1 METRQAPARAP
12 AKGSARPVPVQRTWE
27 HASEWVALF
36 FTAAFAA
43 VALLPRWGVPGWYLW
58 AFEIF
63 AGLIVLFVTWA
74 MTGHGW
80 YSLAAGCT
88 GTFLGTW
95 TALAEH
101 TRVWSAETVGLWLGG
116 MILFI
121 PANAL
126 AHASHK
132 GNAALKETP
141 LELEAAPEAEAE
153 ARAEEERR
161 KEIDSYEYMFSKIE
175 CNDVEVLDIRH
186 DRSGRVLVLKL
197 PNTGKVTLRTLE
209 AATGTIEA
217 ILRAAPGAVQ
227 FEFGAHSG
235 EVIMKLRERDVM
247 PDKTELRP
255 EFRAKTINQLI
266 PIAIAEDG
274 SVLKIS
280 MREVHM
286 MIVGA
291 TGKGK
296 SNLLNVLI
304 AQLASCVDVIVWVID
319 LKGGRMARG
328 WIDAWAEGKTEKP
341 ALDWVGTTREEAAL
355 MVQAFADLIEIRTN
369 SGIGKNMIHPSP
381 SVPQVVLVC
390 DEMADILGDDGP
402 KTSEAPMFN
411 GQPLTNNWFVTRI
424 GRIGRKGRS
433 EAAMEIMATQRG
445 TNDTGGAGKL
455 KANWLLRVA
464 LGTANEQELQW
475 VIPDARR
482 VTRKQL
488 AVMGTTPGVGLV
500 DVSGNTSPLSK
511 FFWCDHP
518 QEVREGI
525 KVGLCDDGCIP
536 GCPVYRISIEVGHG
550 DLRPQ
555 LDRITADPLGDV
567 YASRWER
574 NAHLTGDRT
583 MVLDRPAAAVAT
595 DEFEDIVRGI
605 DPETALHPGRI
616 EMRNFLKARKAF
628 GASVSII
635 TTHLKRMG
643 VGVERETVH
652 RWLQKDRMDG
662 IVHHP
667 EEGRWKYGPGPNI
680 EDGKESAA

>member
-1 METRQAPARAP
+1 METRQAPAKTP
-12 AKGSARPVPVQRTWE
+12 AKAPARPVPVQRTWE

-43 VALLPRWGVPGWYLW
+43 VALLPGAGVPGWYLW
-58 AFEIF
+58 AFEVF
-63 AGLIVLFVTWA
+63 AAVVVLFVTWA

-88 GTFLGTW
+88 GLFLGTW

-101 TRVWSAETVGLWLGG
+101 TRVWSAETIGLWLGG
-116 MILFI
+116 MVLFI

-126 AHASHK
+126 AHASHRGK
-132 GNAALKETP
+132 AVLKDGP
-141 LELEAAPEAEAE
+141 RELEAPPDREAQAAE
-153 ARAEEERR
+153 DRR
-161 KEIDSYEYMFSKIE
+161 KEIDSYEYMFSKID
-175 CNDVEVLDIRH
+175 CNDVEVLDIKH

-197 PNTGKVTLRTLE
+197 PNTGKVTLQTLE
-209 AATGTIEA
+209 SATGKIET

-235 EVIMKLRERDVM
+235 EIIMRLRERDVM
-247 PDKTELRP
+247 PEKTELRP
-255 EFRAKTINQLI
+255 EFRARTINEKI
-266 PIAIAEDG
+266 PVAIAEDG
-274 SVLKIS
+274 SVLKIP
-280 MREVHM
+280 MREIHM

-304 AQLASCVDVIVWVID
+304 AQLASCADVIIWVID

-328 WIDAWAEGKTEKP
+328 WIDAWVEGKTEKP
-341 ALDWVGTTREEAAL
+341 ALDWVATTREEAAL
-355 MVQAFADLIEIRTN
+355 MVQAFEDLITTRTN
-369 SGIGKNMIHPSP
+369 SGIGKNMINPTPSM
-381 SVPQVVLVC
+381 PQVVLIC

-402 KTSEAPMFN
+402 TRVETEY
-411 GQPLTNNWFVTRI
+411 TNNWFITRI

-433 EAAMEIMATQRG
+433 EAAMEIMASQRG
-445 TNDTGGAGKL
+445 TNDMGGAGKL

-464 LGTANEQELQW
+464 LGTATEQELQW

-518 QEVREGI
+518 QEIRDGI
-525 KVGLCDDGCIP
+525 KVGLCDSGCIP
-536 GCPVYRISIEVGHG
+536 ACPVNRISIEVGHG
-550 DLRPQ
+550 DQRPQ

-574 NAHLTGDRT
+574 STHLTGGRV
-583 MVLDRPAAAVAT
+583 MVLERSTQAVAT
-595 DEFEDIVRGI
+595 DEFDEIVHGI
-605 DPETALHPGRI
+605 DPEQSLHPGRI
-616 EMRNFLKARKAF
+616 EMRNFLRTRKAF
-628 GASVSII
+628 GASVSAI
-635 TTHLKRMG
+635 TAHLDKMG

-652 RWLQKDRMDG
+652 RWLQKDRAEG

-667 EEGRWKYGPGPNI
+667 EEGRWKYGSGPNI
-680 EDGKESAA
+680 EDNKKDVA